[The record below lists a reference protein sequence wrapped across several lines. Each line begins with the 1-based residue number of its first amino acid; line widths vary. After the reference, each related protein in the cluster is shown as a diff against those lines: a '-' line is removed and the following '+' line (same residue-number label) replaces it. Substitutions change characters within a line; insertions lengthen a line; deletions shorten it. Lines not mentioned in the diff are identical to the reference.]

1 VPAPLLHHSEL
12 AGLNTTLNAASRQLF
27 ADVDREKA
35 ETLGVPVQE
44 VYAALQTLFGSLYV
58 SQYNKYSRVWQV
70 ILQAEPQY
78 RGEPGD
84 IQNIYVRQ
92 RDGQM
97 VPLSAVVKTGD
108 KTGPDLVARFN
119 NFLAASWGLPFSV
132 LTAVPFGVFGAL
144 VAIWLRGLD
153 NDVYFQI
160 GLVTL
165 VGLAAKNAILIVE
178 FAVLKHQEGLTVRE
192 AAIEAAKL
200 RLRPIVMT
208 SLAFILGC
216 VPLAIA
222 AGAGANAR
230 HSVGTGIIGGMVG
243 ATTLALF
250 FVPLFYYLIG
260 SLGAK
265 LSGQAAEAK
274 PADGGGGALHASP
287 AAPRTDAH

>member
-1 VPAPLLHHSEL
+1 MFL
-12 AGLNTTLNAASRQLF
+12 
-27 ADVDREKA
+27 
-35 ETLGVPVQE
+35 
-44 VYAALQTLFGSLYV
+44 
-58 SQYNKYSRVWQV
+58 
-70 ILQAEPQY
+70 I
-78 RGEPGD
+78 
-84 IQNIYVRQ
+84 
-92 RDGQM
+92 
-97 VPLSAVVKTGD
+97 
-108 KTGPDLVARFN
+108 
-119 NFLAASWGLPFSV
+119 LAAQYESWVLPFSV

-144 VAIWLRGLD
+144 VGIWFRGLE

-165 VGLAAKNAILIVE
+165 IGLSAKNAILIVE
-178 FAVLKHQEGLTVRE
+178 FAVLKHQQGLTVRE

-250 FVPLFYYLIG
+250 FLPLFYYLTG

-265 LSGQAAEAK
+265 LSGQVAVAK
-274 PADGGGGALHASP
+274 PADGGGEALHASP